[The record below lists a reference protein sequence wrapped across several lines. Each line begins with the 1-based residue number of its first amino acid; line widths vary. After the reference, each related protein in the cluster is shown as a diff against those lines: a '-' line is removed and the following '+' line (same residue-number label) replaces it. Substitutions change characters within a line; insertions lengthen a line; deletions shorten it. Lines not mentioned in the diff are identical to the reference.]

1 MQTSKNH
8 FEAKVIFNDETI
20 RRMFRTEFYT
30 YMKISR
36 RHSSF
41 RSWQLQALPLCS
53 PLAAALPTTLQQ
65 AALLLPARQLLQAA
79 AST

>member
-20 RRMFRTEFYT
+20 RRMFRTD
-30 YMKISR
+30 
-36 RHSSF
+36 
-41 RSWQLQALPLCS
+41 CS
-53 PLAAALPTTLQQ
+53 PLAAVLPTTLQQ